1 MIVYRLAWVALIS
14 VIILVIAGATVRVTG
29 SGLGCPD
36 WPTCW
41 GCLIPPTSPDQIDV
55 DKLDLDKF
63 KRHAKRK
70 GIDPDTITRET
81 VLDSFDPVHTW
92 IEFCN
97 RLATLP
103 LGLAT
108 LLLAICSLGVR
119 VKRADGNLLAQSDGG
134 ASHDVSAKVRSEGK
148 GRRNSKSRKWWIV
161 ALSWFCLI
169 DVLANAIMGAIV
181 VRSGLQPGI
190 ITLHMA
196 LAFLLIAVLVTL
208 IWMTRPQSA
217 DPPMESGL
225 RKRLL
230 IVSLIFFGCLFC
242 EGLMG
247 SQLRE
252 QTDELTMAA
261 EAADGLGRDQWVEQ
275 LASTFI
281 FKLHRTFSWTLLVT
295 SGLLLFWIRKA
306 DNLKFSEPKLIFS
319 CVIAMMIMGIVLGHV
334 AIYQVVQV
342 LHVGATAV
350 LLAITWHWV
359 VRLIAISQEHRV

>member
-14 VIILVIAGATVRVTG
+14 VIILVVAGATVRVTG

-55 DKLDLDKF
+55 DKLDLEKF

-70 GIDPDTITRET
+70 GIDPESITRET
-81 VLDSFDPVHTW
+81 VLESFDPVHTW

-103 LGLAT
+103 LGLAS
-108 LLLAICSLGVR
+108 LLLALCSLVVR
-119 VKRADGNLLAQSDGG
+119 VKKNDRSQSELTV
-134 ASHDVSAKVRSEGK
+134 AKSAKS
-148 GRRNSKSRKWWIV
+148 NSHKWWIIG
-161 ALSWFCLI
+161 LSWFCLI

-208 IWMTRPQSA
+208 IWLTRPHTD
-217 DPPMESGL
+217 DPPMDSGL
-225 RKRLL
+225 RNRLL
-230 IVSLIFFGCLFC
+230 FVSIIFFGCLFC

-252 QTDELTMAA
+252 QTDELTIAA
-261 EAADGLGRDQWVEQ
+261 EAAEGLGREAWVEQ

-281 FKLHRTFSWTLLVT
+281 FKLHRSFSWTLLVT

-306 DNLKFSEPKLIFS
+306 DGLKFSEPKWIFGF
-319 CVIAMMIMGIVLGHV
+319 VIAMMIMGIVLGHV

-342 LHVGATAV
+342 LHVAATAI

-359 VRLIAISQEHRV
+359 VRLISVSRIGNQT